1 MKSLKYI
8 IAGFCLAALPG
19 MEAMAQEVVK
29 VDDPWKDY
37 PDKKTLYKDYSRWS
51 IGVNIG
57 MPFYAGDFRS
67 VSRGNNNWAGY
78 MFGLQGSYQFNPIFG
93 ARLSVDY
100 GSNRAGSQRYEDDF
114 VLLPNG
120 NTYYNVDFP
129 EGGSYYKDLYSS
141 VHSWNFGLNAEVN
154 LLNLFRRSDG
164 DRRWAVV
171 LAPGIYLQKFSSTV
185 KNRSND
191 EQFADKLDNKVNLG
205 LGGDLAV
212 RYRINHN
219 FDVQLKGGMIW
230 INNQD
235 FDGINSINTTK
246 HNSMVTAQVG
256 LIWKVGNSKGRK
268 KDNIMY
274 APGYLPMWKR
284 ATKTVTKVV
293 HDTIYIEQ
301 KVLEKSPEVVV
312 CKGFPKDLPAV
323 YFERGK
329 WKLDTD
335 KYARELFTIAK
346 TLKENPE
353 IQIDIC
359 GYADHTG
366 GEAINKKVT
375 LKRAEA
381 LKKFLVKVGI
391 EPERLHTYGL
401 GKDMTI
407 EKELRYTEK
416 ARRGEVKEKD
426 KEYSY
431 LINYV
436 GKRR

>member
-114 VLLPNG
+114 ILLPNG

-353 IQIDIC
+353 VQIDIC

-416 ARRGEVKEKD
+416 ARRGEVKEKE
-426 KEYSY
+426 KE
-431 LINYV
+431 
-436 GKRR
+436 

>member
-335 KYARELFTIAK
+335 MYARELFTIAK

-353 IQIDIC
+353 VQIDIC

-416 ARRGEVKEKD
+416 ARRGEVKEKE
-426 KEYSY
+426 KE
-431 LINYV
+431 
-436 GKRR
+436 

>member
-171 LAPGIYLQKFSSTV
+171 LAPGIYLQKSSSTV

-353 IQIDIC
+353 VQIDIC

-426 KEYSY
+426 KE
-431 LINYV
+431 
-436 GKRR
+436 

>member
-353 IQIDIC
+353 VQIDIC

-391 EPERLHTYGL
+391 EPKRLHTYGL

-416 ARRGEVKEKD
+416 ARRSEVKEKD
-426 KEYSY
+426 KE
-431 LINYV
+431 
-436 GKRR
+436 

>member
-164 DRRWAVV
+164 ERRWAVV

-353 IQIDIC
+353 VQIDIC

-416 ARRGEVKEKD
+416 ARRGEVKEKE
-426 KEYSY
+426 KE
-431 LINYV
+431 
-436 GKRR
+436 

>member
-301 KVLEKSPEVVV
+301 KVLKKSPEVVV

-353 IQIDIC
+353 VQIDIC

-426 KEYSY
+426 KE
-431 LINYV
+431 
-436 GKRR
+436 

>member
-416 ARRGEVKEKD
+416 ARRSEVKEKD
-426 KEYSY
+426 KE
-431 LINYV
+431 
-436 GKRR
+436 

>member
-353 IQIDIC
+353 VQIDIC

-416 ARRGEVKEKD
+416 ARRSEVKEK
-426 KEYSY
+426 E
-431 LINYV
+431 
-436 GKRR
+436 

>member
-154 LLNLFRRSDG
+154 LLNLFHRSDG

-353 IQIDIC
+353 VQIDIC

-416 ARRGEVKEKD
+416 ARRGEVKEKE
-426 KEYSY
+426 KE
-431 LINYV
+431 
-436 GKRR
+436 

>member
-67 VSRGNNNWAGY
+67 VSRGNNNWTGY

-353 IQIDIC
+353 VQIDIC

-416 ARRGEVKEKD
+416 ARRGEVKEKE
-426 KEYSY
+426 KE
-431 LINYV
+431 
-436 GKRR
+436 

>member
-416 ARRGEVKEKD
+416 ARRGEVKEK
-426 KEYSY
+426 E
-431 LINYV
+431 
-436 GKRR
+436 

>member
-416 ARRGEVKEKD
+416 ARRGEVKEKE
-426 KEYSY
+426 KE
-431 LINYV
+431 
-436 GKRR
+436 

>member
-230 INNQD
+230 INNKD

-353 IQIDIC
+353 VQIDIC

-426 KEYSY
+426 KE
-431 LINYV
+431 
-436 GKRR
+436 

>member
-246 HNSMVTAQVG
+246 HNSRVTAQVG

-353 IQIDIC
+353 VQIDIC

-426 KEYSY
+426 KE
-431 LINYV
+431 
-436 GKRR
+436 

>member
-256 LIWKVGNSKGRK
+256 LIWKVGNNKGRK

-416 ARRGEVKEKD
+416 ARRGEVKEKE
-426 KEYSY
+426 KE
-431 LINYV
+431 
-436 GKRR
+436 

>member
-346 TLKENPE
+346 TLKENLE
-353 IQIDIC
+353 VQIDIC

-416 ARRGEVKEKD
+416 ARRSEVKEKD
-426 KEYSY
+426 KE
-431 LINYV
+431 
-436 GKRR
+436 

>member
-312 CKGFPKDLPAV
+312 CKGLPKDLPAV

-426 KEYSY
+426 KE
-431 LINYV
+431 
-436 GKRR
+436 

>member
-1 MKSLKYI
+1 MEIGNGKS
-8 IAGFCLAALPG
+8 G
-19 MEAMAQEVVK
+19 
-29 VDDPWKDY
+29 
-37 PDKKTLYKDYSRWS
+37 
-51 IGVNIG
+51 
-57 MPFYAGDFRS
+57 
-67 VSRGNNNWAGY
+67 
-78 MFGLQGSYQFNPIFG
+78 
-93 ARLSVDY
+93 
-100 GSNRAGSQRYEDDF
+100 
-114 VLLPNG
+114 
-120 NTYYNVDFP
+120 
-129 EGGSYYKDLYSS
+129 
-141 VHSWNFGLNAEVN
+141 
-154 LLNLFRRSDG
+154 
-164 DRRWAVV
+164 
-171 LAPGIYLQKFSSTV
+171 
-185 KNRSND
+185 
-191 EQFADKLDNKVNLG
+191 
-205 LGGDLAV
+205 
-212 RYRINHN
+212 
-219 FDVQLKGGMIW
+219 
-230 INNQD
+230 
-235 FDGINSINTTK
+235 
-246 HNSMVTAQVG
+246 
-256 LIWKVGNSKGRK
+256 K

-353 IQIDIC
+353 VQIDIC

-407 EKELRYTEK
+407 ERNCATP
-416 ARRGEVKEKD
+416 
-426 KEYSY
+426 
-431 LINYV
+431 
-436 GKRR
+436 KRHAAAK

>member
-67 VSRGNNNWAGY
+67 VSRDNNNWAGY

-353 IQIDIC
+353 VQIDIC

-416 ARRGEVKEKD
+416 ARRGEVKEK
-426 KEYSY
+426 E
-431 LINYV
+431 
-436 GKRR
+436 

>member
-164 DRRWAVV
+164 DRWAVV

-212 RYRINHN
+212 RYRINHD

-353 IQIDIC
+353 VQIDIC

-416 ARRGEVKEKD
+416 ARRSEVKEKD
-426 KEYSY
+426 KE
-431 LINYV
+431 
-436 GKRR
+436 

>member
-67 VSRGNNNWAGY
+67 VSRGNNNWVGY

-171 LAPGIYLQKFSSTV
+171 LTPGIYLQKFSSTV

-353 IQIDIC
+353 VQIDIC

-366 GEAINKKVT
+366 GKAINKKVT

-416 ARRGEVKEKD
+416 ARRGEVKEK
-426 KEYSY
+426 E
-431 LINYV
+431 
-436 GKRR
+436 

>member
-256 LIWKVGNSKGRK
+256 LLWKVGNSKGRK

-353 IQIDIC
+353 VQIDIC

-416 ARRGEVKEKD
+416 ARRGEVKEK
-426 KEYSY
+426 E
-431 LINYV
+431 
-436 GKRR
+436 

>member
-230 INNQD
+230 INNQN

-353 IQIDIC
+353 VQIDIC

-416 ARRGEVKEKD
+416 ARRGEVKEKE
-426 KEYSY
+426 KE
-431 LINYV
+431 
-436 GKRR
+436 

>member
-353 IQIDIC
+353 VQIDIC

-426 KEYSY
+426 K
-431 LINYV
+431 
-436 GKRR
+436 K

>member
-312 CKGFPKDLPAV
+312 CKGFPKGLPAV

-353 IQIDIC
+353 VQIDIC

-416 ARRGEVKEKD
+416 ARRSEVKEKD
-426 KEYSY
+426 KE
-431 LINYV
+431 
-436 GKRR
+436 

>member
-185 KNRSND
+185 NNRSND

-416 ARRGEVKEKD
+416 ARRGEVKEK
-426 KEYSY
+426 E
-431 LINYV
+431 
-436 GKRR
+436 

>member
-8 IAGFCLAALPG
+8 IAGFCLAVLPG

-353 IQIDIC
+353 VQIDIC

-426 KEYSY
+426 KE
-431 LINYV
+431 
-436 GKRR
+436 

>member
-246 HNSMVTAQVG
+246 HNSMITAQVG

-359 GYADHTG
+359 SYADHTG

-426 KEYSY
+426 KE
-431 LINYV
+431 
-436 GKRR
+436 

>member
-353 IQIDIC
+353 VQIDIY

-416 ARRGEVKEKD
+416 ARRGEVKEK
-426 KEYSY
+426 E
-431 LINYV
+431 
-436 GKRR
+436 

>member
-120 NTYYNVDFP
+120 KTYYNVDFP

-353 IQIDIC
+353 VQIDIC

-416 ARRGEVKEKD
+416 ARRGEVKEKE
-426 KEYSY
+426 KE
-431 LINYV
+431 
-436 GKRR
+436 

>member
-93 ARLSVDY
+93 ARLSMDY

-353 IQIDIC
+353 VQIDIC

-426 KEYSY
+426 KE
-431 LINYV
+431 
-436 GKRR
+436 

>member
-353 IQIDIC
+353 VQIDIC

-366 GEAINKKVT
+366 GEAINKKAT

-426 KEYSY
+426 KE
-431 LINYV
+431 
-436 GKRR
+436 

>member
-19 MEAMAQEVVK
+19 MEAIAQEVVK

-426 KEYSY
+426 KE
-431 LINYV
+431 
-436 GKRR
+436 

>member
-171 LAPGIYLQKFSSTV
+171 LAPGIYLQKFSSTI

-191 EQFADKLDNKVNLG
+191 EQFANKLDNKVNLG

-353 IQIDIC
+353 VQIDIC

-416 ARRGEVKEKD
+416 ARRGEVKEK
-426 KEYSY
+426 E
-431 LINYV
+431 
-436 GKRR
+436 

>member
-212 RYRINHN
+212 RYRISHN

-353 IQIDIC
+353 VQIDIC

-426 KEYSY
+426 KE
-431 LINYV
+431 
-436 GKRR
+436 

>member
-164 DRRWAVV
+164 NRRWAVV

-353 IQIDIC
+353 VQIDIC

-366 GEAINKKVT
+366 GEVINKKVT

-426 KEYSY
+426 KE
-431 LINYV
+431 
-436 GKRR
+436 

>member
-171 LAPGIYLQKFSSTV
+171 MAPGIYLQKFSSTV

-353 IQIDIC
+353 VQIDIC

-416 ARRGEVKEKD
+416 ARRGEVKEKE
-426 KEYSY
+426 KE
-431 LINYV
+431 
-436 GKRR
+436 